1 MRRCSYS
8 PERSVRYM
16 KRNGKKLR
24 ERLATF
30 TLAILSLT
38 LWQSCRSVEAHL
50 PPVEFP
56 EFPVMADFSGETV
69 EVPAE
74 WIVRTAEFK
83 IRYEA
88 LQDEYE
94 RLSELYQKP

>member
-1 MRRCSYS
+1 M
-8 PERSVRYM
+8 
-16 KRNGKKLR
+16 
-24 ERLATF
+24 ATF
-30 TLAILSLT
+30 ILAILSLT

-56 EFPVMADFSGETV
+56 EFPIMSDNTGNKV
-69 EVPAE
+69 EVPEE
-74 WIVRTAEFK
+74 WVVRMAEFK